1 MPPTRFARKLLKAI
15 DEGMYVR
22 IRAGRTPHRF
32 IGIWAVV
39 VDGRV
44 FVRSWS
50 LKPRSWY
57 RTFLDDP
64 AGAIQIGTK
73 TIPIRAVHTR
83 SESLKDRIS
92 DAYLSKYHTPGSL
105 KYARDLGRK
114 RSRDATVELTPV
126 R

>member
-1 MPPTRFARKLLKAI
+1 MLA
-15 DEGMYVR
+15 
-22 IRAGRTPHRF
+22 IRAGTEPHRF

-73 TIPIRAVHTR
+73 TIPIRAAHTR

-92 DAYLSKYHTPGSL
+92 EAYLSKYNTPGSA

>member
-1 MPPTRFARKLLKAI
+1 MTKSRRLPPAVVSAI
-15 DEGMYVR
+15 RDGKMLA
-22 IRAGRTPHRF
+22 IRAGTEHRF

-64 AGAIQIGTK
+64 AGAIQVGTK

-92 DAYLSKYHTPGSL
+92 EAYLFSTTRRDPSSTRATSAGSARATPPS
-105 KYARDLGRK
+105 
-114 RSRDATVELTPV
+114 S
-126 R
+126 

>member
-1 MPPTRFARKLLKAI
+1 MTKARRLPAAGVSAI
-15 DEGMYVR
+15 RDAKMLA
-22 IRAGRTPHRF
+22 IRAGTQHRF
-32 IGIWAVV
+32 IWIWAVV

-50 LKPRSWY
+50 LSPRSWY
-57 RTFLDDP
+57 RTFLHDP

-73 TIPIRAVHTR
+73 TLPIRAVHTR
-83 SESLKDRIS
+83 SESLKDKIS
-92 DAYLSKYHTPGSL
+92 EAYLSKYNTPGSVR
-105 KYARDLGRK
+105 YARDLGRK